1 MDFILSHNF
10 YIVKV
15 FFKSLW
21 HTFDMYYEGYVGTF
35 GWLDTR
41 LPNWSIMITYLVI
54 MMVSLFPIGE
64 ETRMRRTQ
72 KLILLTVSLITVSS
86 ILLSQHLTWD
96 CIGSEIIGTIQGRYF
111 IPVFPLL
118 FFCLRINYTAYGRIF
133 QGILMVWVLFILS
146 LSVRKIYH
154 RYYIDP
160 VFEELSL
167 YCDAESVIDQKFMK
181 TSIPNVVLE
190 NADTRSKEKSRSGTY
205 SLKLDVNNPYGFTY
219 RTYDRSMGDLIKVS
233 VWRFGEGG
241 NIVISGDGGNEFY
254 PGSSTYSEIDSSGWM
269 KLDLNYTLQEDL
281 HGKELGIYIFN
292 NHEDSSYFDDLEIV
306 IEHQ

>member
-1 MDFILSHNF
+1 
-10 YIVKV
+10 
-15 FFKSLW
+15 
-21 HTFDMYYEGYVGTF
+21 
-35 GWLDTR
+35 
-41 LPNWSIMITYLVI
+41 

-254 PGSSTYSEIDSSGWM
+254 LGSSTYSEIDSSGWM
-269 KLDLNYTLQEDL
+269 KLDLNYTLQQDL
-281 HGKELGIYIFN
+281 QGRELGIYIFN
-292 NHEDSSYFDDLEIV
+292 NQEDPSYFDDLEIV